1 MGGWISDWTVKIPWR
16 TREYSDSMDPTEILH
31 VCFHLGGEFI
41 RTGPNLQ
48 YVGGD
53 KARSDIERDK
63 LSLQEVNGFLKDH
76 IALKES
82 MKFYFLIPGH
92 ELVNGLMFLDDDSKC
107 LKMADYVDVGAIAD
121 VYVEYHGEEES
132 ADSSTG
138 SDFEDEILSWT
149 DSEPDVVMTT
159 AEPDESDTMQQLWSD
174 KLFAVLGS
182 T

>member
-1 MGGWISDWTVKIPWR
+1 
-16 TREYSDSMDPTEILH
+16 MDPTDILH
-31 VCFHLGGEFI
+31 VCSHLGGEFI

-53 KARSDIERDK
+53 EARSDIERDK

-82 MKFYFLIPGH
+82 MKLYFLIPGH

-132 ADSSTG
+132 LDVMAVTLRMRYFLG
-138 SDFEDEILSWT
+138 QILNL
-149 DSEPDVVMTT
+149 M
-159 AEPDESDTMQQLWSD
+159 L
-174 KLFAVLGS
+174 
-182 T
+182 